1 MLPLYFLALAAAAR
15 AALLKN
21 GGLTD
26 DRPSYDSPEDATYAL
41 VEPKLKT
48 PWTDDVA
55 ADPDNVW
62 PQYPR
67 PLLRRDDWISLNG
80 VWEFQFAATN
90 SSDEVANPPVNT
102 TLAQRIL
109 VPYCI
114 ESGLSGIALQSETH
128 ASWYRTS
135 FEVPQSFDQ
144 NVTLHFG
151 AVDYETT
158 IFVNGVNVGS
168 HTGGYDK
175 FFFDVT
181 SNIVKGGF
189 NELIV
194 YVYDP
199 TDAISNRPMGKQRV
213 VPSHIFYVPCS
224 GIWQTVS
231 IEAVPSTEYI
241 TNIDLRA
248 AADGS
253 VNATI
258 STSNNGSS
266 TPVEITFIDPID
278 GSQTFFSTS
287 GTANTPFSFKVD
299 PAPAT
304 WSPESPTLYNVTVAV
319 GDDVAQTYTG
329 FRTVERATVAG
340 VPRFV
345 LNGNPVFQFG
355 PLDQGYWPDGLHSP
369 PSYEAMVFDLQYLK
383 NLGMN
388 FVRKHIK
395 VEPDLFYAAAD
406 SMGMIVMQDMPAMNN
421 VDVSTITDEEQAEF
435 ERELDIIV
443 QKHTSFPS
451 ILSFVIYNEGWGQIK
466 STPEI
471 HLTDRVR
478 ELVAGHQLINS
489 MSGWNDFAYQVFNI
503 SVGDYQDNHHYS
515 SPQCGT
521 PFVSAASVP
530 YDGLRIGFQGEFGGV
545 GHNVSIEHLWNDQ
558 EAIRAINETY
568 EVDKTLEAWNYR
580 ALRVIE
586 ELREQTELFDCN
598 GGVYT
603 QTTDVEGEVNGFLT
617 YDRAV
622 SRVDEAEWKAAIA
635 ALYETFAAKVSGTQ
649 YL

>member
-1 MLPLYFLALAAAAR
+1 MLPLHILALAAVAR
-15 AALLKN
+15 AALPKN

-26 DRPSYDSPEDATYAL
+26 ERPTYDSPEDAKYAP

-48 PWTDDVA
+48 QWTDKVT

-62 PQYPR
+62 PEYPR
-67 PLLRRDDWISLNG
+67 PLLRRNDWTSLNG
-80 VWEFQFAATN
+80 VWEFQFADTN
-90 SSDEVANPPVNT
+90 STDEVENPPVNT

-114 ESGLSGIALQSETH
+114 ESGISGIALQPDTY
-128 ASWYRTS
+128 ASWYRTT
-135 FEVPQSFDQ
+135 FDVPDSYDQ

-158 IFVNGVNVGS
+158 IFVNGAKVGS

-181 SNIVKGGF
+181 SNIVKGSS

-199 TDAISNRPMGKQRV
+199 TDAVGNRPMGKQRV
-213 VPSHIFYVPCS
+213 VPSHIFYTPCS

-241 TNIDLRA
+241 TNVDLRA
-248 AADGS
+248 SADGS

-266 TPVEITFIDPID
+266 SSVELAFIDPAD
-278 GSQTFFSTS
+278 GSKTFFTTN

-299 PAPAT
+299 PAPEA
-304 WSPESPTLYNVTVAV
+304 WSPDSPTLYNVTVTV
-319 GDDVAQTYTG
+319 GDDVVQSYTG
-329 FRTVERATVAG
+329 FRTVERTEIDG
-340 VPRFV
+340 VPRLV
-345 LNGNPVFQFG
+345 LNGHPVFQFG

-369 PSYEAMVFDLQYLK
+369 PSYEAMVYDLQYLK

-388 FVRKHIK
+388 FLRKHIK

-406 SMGMIVMQDMPAMNN
+406 SLGLIIMQDMPALNN
-421 VDVSTITDEEQAEF
+421 VAPADIKDDEQAEF
-435 ERELDIIV
+435 ERELDVIV
-443 QKHTSFPS
+443 RSHVSFPS
-451 ILSFVIYNEGWGQIK
+451 ILSFVIYNEGWGQRT
-466 STPEI
+466 SAPEI

-478 ELVAGHQLINS
+478 ELVGTHQLIDS
-489 MSGWNDFAYQVFNI
+489 MSGWNDFAYQALNI

-521 PFVSAASVP
+521 PFYSTASVP
-530 YDGLRIGFQGEFGGV
+530 YDGVRIGFQGEFGGV
-545 GHNVSIEHLWNDQ
+545 GHNISIDHLWNDL
-558 EAIRAINETY
+558 EAINAINQTY
-568 EVDKTLEAWNYR
+568 EVDATVDVWNYR

-617 YDRAV
+617 YDRAY
-622 SRVDEAEWKAAIA
+622 SRIDEGKWKAAIS

-649 YL
+649 